1 MAMLQGE
8 MLEITA
14 WSSIFFREAPLSEWP
29 KRQESAKLYKKL
41 SKVSALASWQV
52 RVTVSSFMLSNF
64 HCFYNGWTR
73 SVSIRRRFRP

>member
-29 KRQESAKLYKKL
+29 KRQESANNFPAQTTFAFCDQAFEGQY
-41 SKVSALASWQV
+41 
-52 RVTVSSFMLSNF
+52 RVKQ
-64 HCFYNGWTR
+64 
-73 SVSIRRRFRP
+73 